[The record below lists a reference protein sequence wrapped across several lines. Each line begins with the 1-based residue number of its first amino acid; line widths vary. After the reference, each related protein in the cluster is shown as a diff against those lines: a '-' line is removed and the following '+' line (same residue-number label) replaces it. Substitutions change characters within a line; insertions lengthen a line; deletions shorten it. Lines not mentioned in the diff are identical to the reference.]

1 MYVELYQRLTSPSLS
16 TLSVFRN
23 QFLMILNTELLKRYK
38 ATYDLSIE
46 SYNFCM
52 LLGCIHYTFQVF
64 PNSLRGGGNSPPVG
78 WMRNFTEGGG
88 GHFFIGWCK
97 PEGNDFDHL
106 KFFQS

>member
-46 SYNFCM
+46 SCNFCM
-52 LLGCIHYTFQVF
+52 LLGCIHYTFQGF
-64 PNSLRGGGNSPPVG
+64 PNSLSGGGNSPPVG

-88 GHFFIGWCK
+88 TFLLGGANPRGMI
-97 PEGNDFDHL
+97 L
-106 KFFQS
+106 II